1 MDVQAKLT
9 EIRETVSAAR
19 SMPMS
24 ASAVVNR
31 AELLAA
37 LDELGEMLPHAFGES
52 DRVLAARDDVLA
64 EAQQKGF
71 EILADA
77 ERVRD
82 ELVSDTDVFQMARAQ
97 ADKMLTESR
106 EESAALRRETDDYV
120 DERLANFELS
130 LSKTLEAVQRGRE
143 RLRGRSELDTL
154 GGSDADLIALPDHG
168 DDRA

>member
-9 EIRETVSAAR
+9 EIRETVATAR

-37 LDELGEMLPHAFGES
+37 LDELGEMLPQAFGES
-52 DRVLAARDDVLA
+52 DRVLAARDDVIA
-64 EAQQKGF
+64 DAQQQGLQ
-71 EILADA
+71 ILADA
-77 ERVRD
+77 ERLRD
-82 ELVSDTDVFQMARAQ
+82 ELVSDTDVYKLARTE
-97 ADKMLTESR
+97 ADKLLTESR
-106 EESAALRRETDDYV
+106 EETAALRRDTDDYV
-120 DERLANFELS
+120 DERLANFELT
-130 LSKTLEAVQRGRE
+130 LAKTLEAVQRGRE

-168 DDRA
+168 DE